1 MSTHAWSLST
11 VPATAGSDYSSD
23 AVNAVFGPSDT
34 TVFVEIP
41 ISNDGILEKLEYFNV
56 AANLGAGA
64 PSDARIVSPDMAAV
78 FIMDGRLAVNH
89 VVFSKRMHDT
99 IVTCDA

>member
-1 MSTHAWSLST
+1 MSTYAWSLYT
-11 VPATAGSDYSSD
+11 VPATAGPDYSSD

-56 AANLGAGA
+56 VATLGAGA
-64 PSDARIVSPDMAAV
+64 PSDVQIVSPDMAAV

-89 VVFSKRMHDT
+89 AVFPTITMYI

>member
-89 VVFSKRMHDT
+89 VVFSKRMHDMM
-99 IVTCDA
+99 VTCDA